1 MDEINKLKL
10 KIQGLM
16 ERFGQK
22 VAEYEAE
29 IGDIRV
35 EVTLVVE
42 DYKSKIQQ
50 LEDENKDLYGQIE
63 SLNKALTEAQ
73 D

>member
-1 MDEINKLKL
+1 MDEVNRLKL

-29 IGDIRV
+29 ISDIRV

-42 DYKSKIQQ
+42 DYKSRIQR
-50 LEDENKDLYGQIE
+50 LEDEIKDLQNNL
-63 SLNKALTEAQ
+63 SNAQSPLTDQ
-73 D
+73 KD